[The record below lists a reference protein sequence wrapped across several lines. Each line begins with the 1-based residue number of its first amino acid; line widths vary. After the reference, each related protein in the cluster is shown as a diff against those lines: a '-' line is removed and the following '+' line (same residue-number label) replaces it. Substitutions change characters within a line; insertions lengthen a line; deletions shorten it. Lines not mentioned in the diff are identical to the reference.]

1 MDKQITFYK
10 FLFLPSGDI
19 TLNLGLI
26 QRSPDKIST
35 FWVALN
41 KKDWYFSASKHK
53 QFTFK
58 TRCNKIFFSKKKL
71 KILYLG

>member
-41 KKDWYFSASKHK
+41 KKDLYFSA
-53 QFTFK
+53 
-58 TRCNKIFFSKKKL
+58 I
-71 KILYLG
+71 